1 MLKILTKTTSKKF
14 YNKWLYKVTVY
25 CPGIHVLRFA
35 DTLDAVINHM
45 NAVKKD
51 PVWWYRRD
59 VRANRYQIL
68 TLLNLLN
75 NYPKEWG
82 KRIESS
88 YVDIY
93 TNNLNLYDEL
103 SKVMV
108 NDIIHRYEPD
118 TAELDLLDDRYT
130 IVSKKLPHDRYQ
142 LRVYLQPH
150 KIKDHD
156 EKLLFLDWLEG
167 QKPRVTLSKSVRDW
181 FLYNYIN
188 WDRRYILVED
198 DATLLMIKLRQAN
211 VVGKVYRYVVPDK

>member
-1 MLKILTKTTSKKF
+1 
-14 YNKWLYKVTVY
+14 
-25 CPGIHVLRFA
+25 
-35 DTLDAVINHM
+35 M

-156 EKLLFLDWLEG
+156 EKLSFLDWLEG

>member
-1 MLKILTKTTSKKF
+1 M
-14 YNKWLYKVTVY
+14 Y

-35 DTLDAVINHM
+35 DTLEAVIEHM
-45 NAVKKD
+45 NKPKVQ
-51 PVWWYRRD
+51 PTWWYRRD

-75 NYPKEWG
+75 DYSGEWG
-82 KRIESS
+82 KRIECS

-93 TNNLNLYDEL
+93 TNNLNLYNEL

-108 NDIIHRYEPD
+108 DDIVHRYEPNTED
-118 TAELDLLDDRYT
+118 LDLLDDRYT
-130 IVSKKLPHDRYQ
+130 IISKKLPHDRFQ

-150 KIKDHD
+150 KIKDGD
-156 EKLLFLDWLEG
+156 DKAQFLDWLEG
-167 QKPRVTLSKSVRDW
+167 QKPRVTLTKSVRDW
-181 FLYNYIN
+181 FLYNYVN

-198 DATLLMIKLRQAN
+198 DATLLMLKLRQAN

>member
-1 MLKILTKTTSKKF
+1 M
-14 YNKWLYKVTVY
+14 
-25 CPGIHVLRFA
+25 LRFA

-45 NAVKKD
+45 NAVKKN

-150 KIKDHD
+150 KIKDHN